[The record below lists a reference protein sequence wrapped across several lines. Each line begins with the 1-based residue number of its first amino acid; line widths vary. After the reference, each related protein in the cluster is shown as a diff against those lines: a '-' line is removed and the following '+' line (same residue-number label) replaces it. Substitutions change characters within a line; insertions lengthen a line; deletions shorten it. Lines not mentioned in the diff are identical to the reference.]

1 MVTRE
6 SVEEQLRKIGVKYH
20 GWGRT
25 EMGELP
31 NIILPDEEIFECV
44 NGLYE
49 GGFALIVA
57 TNFRVIL
64 IDKKPMRYLTVEDLR
79 FDMINEID
87 YSHRLLGAH
96 IIISTGSKSLR
107 FVSYNQPRLRKLI
120 GHVQGCMAENKKKQ
134 SDHEEDQRL
143 HLEQINQQLRT
154 YLLAQYQQQ
163 QKIQE
168 HLEKDSQE
176 SLDIEPVRPSP
187 ELSDYLYAQGLLAQ
201 HQSDLL
207 RATAD
212 RVSASPASPAAAIEP
227 VAVAV
232 PPAVV
237 PPPPTVAPSA
247 SDLYSEGVHEIF
259 GNRIQA
265 QAAAPPPVDD
275 PSGTVLNPLRIAY
288 SKLPLAMRN
297 KKFGRPSFHAH
308 SQQDEVLE
316 TQPQPAE

>member
-6 SVEEQLRKIGVKYH
+6 SVEEQLKRINVNYR

-25 EMGELP
+25 EIGELR
-31 NIILPDEEIFECV
+31 NIILPDEEIYECV
-44 NGLYE
+44 NGFYE

-87 YSHRLLGAH
+87 YSHRLLGAQ
-96 IIISTGSKSLR
+96 ISISTGSKNLR

-120 GHVQGCMAENKKKQ
+120 GHVQGCMAETKKKQ

-168 HLEKDSQE
+168 HLEKDSRA

-201 HQSDLL
+201 HQGDLL

-212 RVSASPASPAAAIEP
+212 RVSTASSTGTTSSVPAP
-227 VAVAV
+227 VA
-232 PPAVV
+232 
-237 PPPPTVAPSA
+237 TVAPSA
-247 SDLYSEGVHEIF
+247 SDLYSEGVQEIF
-259 GNRIQA
+259 GNRTQA
-265 QAAAPPPVDD
+265 QTAVPPLADD
-275 PSGTVLNPLRIAY
+275 PSATVLNPLRIAY

-308 SQQDEVLE
+308 SQQDEVLA